1 MPLVASN
8 RLVGGHGGI
17 GIPGTF
23 NGRLKMKLS
32 GDFGRREKMET
43 KGREC
48 GASVHQN
55 TDCLDR
61 LGWLIPLTS

>member
-43 KGREC
+43 GRKVE
-48 GASVHQN
+48 SVGHQF
-55 TDCLDR
+55 TKTQ
-61 LGWLIPLTS
+61 IV